1 MTLKKKFVLQLRQR
15 RLIRVALAF
24 EEMLWLILFGFRCLK
39 KFQTI
44 KIHVVQMPLR
54 HLRIYELDIQISNV
68 KEK

>member
-24 EEMLWLILFGFRCLK
+24 EEMLWLIPGFRSLN

-54 HLRIYELDIQISNV
+54 HLRIHELDIQISNV
-68 KEK
+68 TEK